1 MAVTFHHTLEVVVHL
16 SAGSDENKATA
27 WPFLNIMYQAFSSQS
42 GQYQATIR
50 SPKTE
55 ITTLEGTA
63 SAADIAK
70 AVAEVTKTDESGCFI
85 AFKESSYDQEKKL

>member
-1 MAVTFHHTLEVVVHL
+1 MAVTFHHTLEVVMHL

-27 WPFLNIMYQAFSSQS
+27 GPFLDIMCQAFAGQS

-85 AFKESSYDQEKKL
+85 AFKESSYD